1 MIAVEDSGGGFSPS
15 FLPHAFEPF
24 TRDAGHDELS
34 GAGLGLAIVRAIAE
48 GHDGTAVAENIEG
61 GARVAV
67 IMRDRKEAAGD
78 EAPRPAT
85 RA

>member
-61 GARVAV
+61 GARVAMIV
-67 IMRDRKEAAGD
+67 PDPQAGAD
-78 EAPRPAT
+78 VAAT
-85 RA
+85 RPVARA